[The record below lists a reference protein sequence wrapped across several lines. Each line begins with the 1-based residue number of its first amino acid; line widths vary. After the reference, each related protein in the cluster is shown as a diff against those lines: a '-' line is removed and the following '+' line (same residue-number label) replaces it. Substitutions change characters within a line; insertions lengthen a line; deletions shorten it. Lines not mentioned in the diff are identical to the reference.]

1 MRNYNAG
8 NIDPKLTIVEVD
20 IEYEDSLEVEKWT
33 LVGKILTGRF
43 LNKGA
48 VKAILSKAWREI
60 LDLDSGLNIWPNYT
74 LKRNALVW
82 LNQ

>member
-43 LNKGA
+43 LNK
-48 VKAILSKAWREI
+48 
-60 LDLDSGLNIWPNYT
+60 
-74 LKRNALVW
+74 
-82 LNQ
+82 